1 MFWVTR
7 KLTEKVVGRNVPE
20 DSIDTYL
27 SCLPAGVYAIE
38 DSDGNELNEVK
49 VRAGRVEY
57 AKCYGPKPV
66 VATEAGTAVVAFA
79 TV

>member
-7 KLTEKVVGRNVPE
+7 KLTGKVVGWNVPE
-20 DSIDTYL
+20 DSIDVYL
-27 SCLPAGVYAIE
+27 SCLPTGVYALE

-57 AKCYGPKPV
+57 AKCYGPKPEESV
-66 VATEAGTAVVAFA
+66 VSTGAVVGFA

>member
-7 KLTEKVVGRNVPE
+7 KLTGKVVGRRIPE
-20 DSIDTYL
+20 DSLETYL
-27 SCLPAGVYAIE
+27 AVLPAGVYAIE

-57 AKCYGPKPV
+57 AKCYGPKPELSTAPV
-66 VATEAGTAVVAFA
+66 VTFTAV
-79 TV
+79 